1 MSRRI
6 CTKKRKKKKKP
17 KRNKQ
22 TKTKQQQKNQPR
34 TQETVSE
41 TIRGR
46 TQDITMDKRGK
57 RISRGIETGLND
69 STRVKSACLK
79 ETISPFCNCQ

>member
-6 CTKKRKKKKKP
+6 CTKKKQKKNPKGTNKQKQNNNKKK
-17 KRNKQ
+17 
-22 TKTKQQQKNQPR
+22 QPR
-34 TQETVSE
+34 TQETVPE

>member
-6 CTKKRKKKKKP
+6 CTKKRKQKKNPKGTNKQKQNNNKKK
-17 KRNKQ
+17 
-22 TKTKQQQKNQPR
+22 QPR

>member
-6 CTKKRKKKKKP
+6 CTKKRKQKKTQKEQTNKNKTTTKKK
-17 KRNKQ
+17 
-22 TKTKQQQKNQPR
+22 QPR